1 MKLTSALLAGF
12 VALSTSACVSA
23 APAQYSALQ
32 AEVRQSVADSQARQL
47 ASRQVLPDVL
57 NLPLWPGHLLVP
69 ECVRDPARSACVV
82 IVAGEDDAEAYKVRD
97 AYIAVLESKGWQMKW
112 PRDQAPVLLRSSS
125 DPHHCVQISFGV
137 WDDGRA
143 ARIRLKPMLRFE
155 LDPPQVDCENPG
167 ETPPELSVIPG
178 HRG

>member
-1 MKLTSALLAGF
+1 MKLGPAVFMGLAALA
-12 VALSTSACVSA
+12 ASACVSA
-23 APAQYSALQ
+23 APSQNNALQ
-32 AEVRQSVADSQARQL
+32 AEVRQSVADAQARQQ
-47 ASRQVLPDVL
+47 ASRYVLPDVL
-57 NLPLWPGHLLVP
+57 DLPLWPGHLLAP
-69 ECVRDPARSACVV
+69 ECVADPARSACVV
-82 IVAGEDDAEAYKVRD
+82 IVAGKGDAEAYKSRD
-97 AYIAVLESKGWQMKW
+97 GYIAVLEAKGWQMKW
-112 PRDQAPVLLRSSS
+112 PRDEAPVLLQSAS

-167 ETPPELSVIPG
+167 ETPPELTVIPG